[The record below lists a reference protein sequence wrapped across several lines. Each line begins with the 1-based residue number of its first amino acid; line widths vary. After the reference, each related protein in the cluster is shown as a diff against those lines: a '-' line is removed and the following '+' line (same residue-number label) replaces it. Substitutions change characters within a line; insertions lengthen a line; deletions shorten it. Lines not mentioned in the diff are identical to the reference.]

1 MHIGHLIEKELK
13 GQERTVTWFAKQLN
27 CDRTNI
33 YNIFNR
39 VTIDTELLIHI
50 SKVLNKDFFL
60 VISEEINRVDG
71 VE

>member
-13 GQERTVTWFAKQLN
+13 SQERTVTWFAKQLN

-33 YNIFNR
+33 YNIFDR

-60 VISEEINRVDG
+60 VISKEINKKT
-71 VE
+71 